1 MYISDRH
8 LGILPCPHCHTSV
21 PLPMLVPCCLLLHAG
36 LIGLPWPPLSLK
48 PSPKEAAATVAA
60 HGWGVGKAKQGGKS
74 GWLFFPR
81 TRQREPGALGNGH
94 PWRAGDL
101 PRVTQQPAAEA
112 FSPSYTVERKTNQDS
127 RYGEPP
133 IGDCTPGNLSWK
145 YTSPW
150 VK

>member
-1 MYISDRH
+1 MAIF
-8 LGILPCPHCHTSV
+8 
-21 PLPMLVPCCLLLHAG
+21 
-36 LIGLPWPPLSLK
+36 
-48 PSPKEAAATVAA
+48 PKD
-60 HGWGVGKAKQGGKS
+60 KAKRA
-74 GWLFFPR
+74 WCPR
-81 TRQREPGALGNGH
+81 KRTPLESR
-94 PWRAGDL
+94 DL